1 MLAYRDTYG
10 QAQGCSGVHQG
21 SSVDVSCLLWAS
33 PGICYLRAIG
43 YFSMSQCATGPA
55 SECSVGPVPR
65 LPRMEKNKPAHL
77 LLPYDVRPLPG
88 DSAPLGSIATAA
100 TRGGD
105 EIQSTGGGR
114 YRKLEHRFPFN
125 LEKSKK
131 KRETRLQVEGPKLL
145 VASHVLRLDVS
156 AY

>member
-1 MLAYRDTYG
+1 
-10 QAQGCSGVHQG
+10 
-21 SSVDVSCLLWAS
+21 
-33 PGICYLRAIG
+33 
-43 YFSMSQCATGPA
+43 MSQCATGPA

-88 DSAPLGSIATAA
+88 DSAPLGAIETAA
-100 TRGGD
+100 TRG
-105 EIQSTGGGR
+105 
-114 YRKLEHRFPFN
+114 
-125 LEKSKK
+125 EKSKK